1 MWYVIQTIKGKEQE
15 HAANIKRNV
24 IADEERV
31 FLIES
36 ERPFRL
42 KGKWLKEL
50 KPLFPGYIFLETG
63 DIEDFAKRLRK
74 RYRTLKILAVDGK
87 MVPIRDEE
95 EAYLKS
101 IGGEEHIV
109 RYSEGIRIGDRVEI
123 TSGSFA
129 GYTGEIRK
137 VDRHN
142 RRASLCLPL
151 MGREIE
157 VEIGLGIVKS
167 VS

>member
-15 HAANIKRNV
+15 HTTNIKRNV
-24 IADEERV
+24 IADEEKV
-31 FLIES
+31 FLIEN

-50 KPLFPGYIFLETG
+50 KPLFPGYIFVETE

-109 RYSEGIRIGDRVEI
+109 RYSEGVRIGDRVEI

-137 VDRHN
+137 LDRHN

-167 VS
+167 AL